1 MCLLQRVS
9 ISSFSYSFAISFLF
23 FFLFFSYSFSFHF
36 PLTFLFFSRSF
47 LFSSSVSRLPFSLL
61 FLPFPILT
69 KYHTTDNSNIAL
81 ILIYIS
87 YFGDFAGRQLTLLPK
102 KVVWNQ
108 TSHLISAIF
117 RFLWVPGIVVYIK
130 QDYWWNDWF
139 VYVFIGTFAVIGG
152 YIRTLIFTIGPQ
164 VVSLEVILSRSQIGR
179 AHV

>member
-1 MCLLQRVS
+1 M
-9 ISSFSYSFAISFLF
+9 
-23 FFLFFSYSFSFHF
+23 
-36 PLTFLFFSRSF
+36 
-47 LFSSSVSRLPFSLL
+47 
-61 FLPFPILT
+61 
-69 KYHTTDNSNIAL
+69 
-81 ILIYIS
+81 
-87 YFGDFAGRQLTLLPK
+87 PK

-164 VVSLEVILSRSQIGR
+164 VVSLEVILSRSLFLSLSLSMKGHHTIHTHNSYTIHTHTTHISHTIHTHTIHTHTIHTHTHHSHTQFTHTIHTHTHTHNSYTPHTIHTQFTFLTRSFITLGSTKGQPNP
-179 AHV
+179 